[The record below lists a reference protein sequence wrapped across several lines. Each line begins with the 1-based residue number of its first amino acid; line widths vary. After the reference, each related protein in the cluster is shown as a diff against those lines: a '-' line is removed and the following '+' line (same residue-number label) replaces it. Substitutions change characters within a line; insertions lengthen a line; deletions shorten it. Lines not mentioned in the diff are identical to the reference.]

1 MKCSWIGTLLLAALC
16 GAIGPRAIAAQ
27 LGLTHRYSF
36 TAGATDSVGT
46 AHGTLQGVATV
57 GGGVLNFNNPNFAAP
72 APGRG
77 YLSLPAGILPTSGSV
92 TIEQWFT
99 FGPSGYS
106 TQAYSFRNAPGAR
119 STGQFLMHTVFT
131 PLPANPPGGPNTGG
145 SHITQGLFGWGGP
158 PPATYAHHTTPG
170 LGVQG
175 GGYVDD
181 GLSHMAATVID
192 ATAGTLSYYIYRLS
206 DGLGG
211 LQQTIP
217 AIPLSSYSFNQAFL
231 GRSAWDVDNYINGT
245 VDEFRIYNRAKTAA
259 EIAADFAAGPSVVPE
274 PASTVLGGVVVAGLL
289 AAAGRRG
296 FPRPAAKRAILTS
309 GDDSSQL
316 D

>member
-1 MKCSWIGTLLLAALC
+1 MKRTMIRALFVAALC
-16 GAIGPRAIAAQ
+16 SLGESAIAA
-27 LGLTHRYSF
+27 LVGLTHRYSF
-36 TAGATDSVGT
+36 TAGANDSVGT
-46 AHGTLQGVATV
+46 AHGTLQGVASV
-57 GGGVLNFNNPNFAAP
+57 GGGALNFNNPNLAAP

-77 YLSLPAGILPTSGSV
+77 YLSLPASILPTSGSV

-99 FGPSGYS
+99 FGSSGYAS
-106 TQAYSFRNAPGAR
+106 QAYSFRNVPGAR
-119 STGQFLMHTVFT
+119 STGQFLMHTVST
-131 PLPANPPGGPNTGG
+131 PLPTNPPGGPNTGG

-181 GLSHMAATVID
+181 GLAHMAATVID
-192 ATAGTLSYYIYRLS
+192 ATAGTLSYYIYRVS

-217 AIPLSSYSFNQAFL
+217 AIPLSSYSFTEAFL
-231 GRSAWDVDNYINGT
+231 GRSAWDVDNYINGS

-259 EIAADFAAGPSVVPE
+259 EIAADFAAGPSIVPE
-274 PASTVLGGVVVAGLL
+274 PPSAFLGGFVAVGLVAVVR
-289 AAAGRRG
+289 RRG
-296 FPRPAAKRAILTS
+296 GLPRE
-309 GDDSSQL
+309 GY
-316 D
+316 